1 MKQQLVI
8 GIIYIG
14 KGLVPPPQISGAIQ
28 QMFQKFE
35 YRA

>member
-14 KGLVPPPQISGAIQ
+14 KGLVPPPQILGAIQ